1 MVENSGDL
9 VCILNWS
16 EVAAVPRWEA
26 CQVPGLLVS
35 NYVKYIPETLD
46 DEEMQDKGRRDFYE
60 GKIENYKA
68 WHLREFFEEMRRI
81 APEWV
86 ETLTKSSD
94 KQGVFAAIE
103 WVASDFF
110 TPKIQQWLH
119 CMLEN
124 RVPVQPLTH
133 EICDP
138 RLKPSADYEACV
150 GFAKVENPVEG
161 AD

>member
-1 MVENSGDL
+1 
-9 VCILNWS
+9 
-16 EVAAVPRWEA
+16 
-26 CQVPGLLVS
+26 
-35 NYVKYIPETLD
+35 
-46 DEEMQDKGRRDFYE
+46 
-60 GKIENYKA
+60 
-68 WHLREFFEEMRRI
+68 MRRI

-94 KQGVFAAIE
+94 KQGVLAAIE
-103 WVASDFF
+103 WVAHDLF
-110 TPKIQQWLH
+110 TPKIQRWLH

-133 EICDP
+133 EIRDH
-138 RLKPSADYEACV
+138 RLKLFEDYEACV